1 MFGEANGTAT
11 GMAHHAHLAMYKV
24 SEFECAEGYVLA
36 AMDVVVEDGVDV
48 LSLSVGCPTI
58 PLYEDVIASCIWSNS
73 KGSFSWLES
82 VDNSTLPSPKPTFN
96 IISGTSTLTLHLG
109 GIAALLKKLHPDWS
123 SNPPS

>member
-48 LSLSVGCPTI
+48 LSLSLGCPTI
-58 PLYEDVIASCIWSNS
+58 PFYEDVIASCIWSTS

-82 VDNSTLPSPKPTFN
+82 VDNSTLPTPKPTFN
-96 IISGTSTLTLHLG
+96 IISGHVNTSKANGLG
-109 GIAALLKKLHPDWS
+109 LNHDLQPEDGIHTCVA
-123 SNPPS
+123 

>member
-48 LSLSVGCPTI
+48 LSLSVGCPII

-96 IISGTSTLTLHLG
+96 IISGHVNTSKANGLG
-109 GIAALLKKLHPDWS
+109 LNHDLQPEDCIHTCVA
-123 SNPPS
+123 